1 MDCHENLKWRT
12 GIDGPHLN
20 PLQISKGEDF
30 TFYVI
35 NLAFTPSPWGE
46 VFAFISCIPKINP
59 ILWPD
64 MQPYILGIDIG
75 TGSTKAVAVTLTG
88 EALGVVQNHY
98 PINSPEPGYSEQDP
112 LLIWDAFVKCLLEIV
127 VKIGYAPEAVSLSS
141 AMHSIIP
148 VDEKS
153 IPLSP
158 MITWADAR
166 SENIAQGLRYSDQGE
181 EIYRITGTPIHAM
194 SPLCKLIW
202 LRTNKPTL
210 FTRAH
215 KFISV
220 KEFIWFRL
228 FNSFQVDYSIASA
241 TGLFDIL
248 KMEWSAEACTLA
260 GVSADKL
267 SRPENTTYYRDD
279 LDAPTATMLG
289 IPQKT
294 NFTIGAS
301 DGCCANLGSHTTGPG
316 IAALTIGTSG
326 AVRITSPKPVYNFEG
341 MTFNYLLNEKT
352 FVCGGAVNNG
362 GIAINW
368 LLKNFLQ
375 KEKLLAANYD
385 ELFNSIETV
394 PAGSDGLIFL
404 PYLYGERAP
413 LWDTKSSGAF
423 FNIKPVHT
431 RTHFLRAALEGVCF
445 ALYDVL
451 KTVEDASVNIT
462 QVNIS
467 GGFVSSR
474 VWTQI
479 LADITGKKL
488 VVLQPEDASAV
499 GAIYLAMQVLHPESY
514 NRLTHISGEI
524 VIEPNSKNHER
535 YSKLFSV
542 YKKLYRDLKDS
553 MHLMHELDI

>member
-1 MDCHENLKWRT
+1 
-12 GIDGPHLN
+12 
-20 PLQISKGEDF
+20 
-30 TFYVI
+30 
-35 NLAFTPSPWGE
+35 
-46 VFAFISCIPKINP
+46 
-59 ILWPD
+59 
-64 MQPYILGIDIG
+64 MQAYILGIDIG
-75 TGSTKAVAVTLTG
+75 TGSTKAVAISLTG
-88 EALGVVQNHY
+88 SALGVVQNHY

-112 LLIWDAFVKCLLEIV
+112 LLIWDAFVKCLQEITA
-127 VKIGYAPEAVSLSS
+127 KIGYAPEAVSLSS

-148 VDEKS
+148 VNEAGM
-153 IPLSP
+153 PLSP

-166 SENIAQGLRYSDQGE
+166 SENISQGLRDSAQGG

-202 LRTNKPTL
+202 LRTNKPEL
-210 FTRAH
+210 FAQAH

-228 FNSFQVDYSIASA
+228 FNSFQIDYSIASA

-248 KMEWSAEACTLA
+248 KLEWSFEACTLA
-260 GVSADKL
+260 GLGADKL
-267 SRPENTTYYRDD
+267 SKPENTTYYRND
-279 LDAPTATMLG
+279 LSATTAALLN
-289 IPQKT
+289 IPHAT
-294 NFTIGAS
+294 NFVIGAS

-341 MTFNYLLNEKT
+341 MTFNYLLNQNT

-368 LLKNFLQ
+368 LLQNFLQ
-375 KEKLLAANYD
+375 KEKLTAADYD
-385 ELFNSIETV
+385 ELFAAIETI
-394 PAGSDGLIFL
+394 PAGSNGLLFL

-423 FNIKPVHT
+423 LNIKPAHT
-431 RTHFLRAALEGVCF
+431 RAHFLRAALEGVCF

-451 KTVEDASVNIT
+451 KTVEDASTNIN

-467 GGFVSSR
+467 GGFVSSGT
-474 VWTQI
+474 WTQV

-488 VVLQPEDASAV
+488 VVLQPEDASAL

-514 NRLTHISGEI
+514 TELTHVTGER
-524 VIEPNSKNHER
+524 VIEPNSENHER
-535 YSKLFSV
+535 YSKLFLMF
-542 YKKLYRDLKDS
+542 KKLYRDLKDS
-553 MHLMHELDI
+553 MHILNEHDI

>member
-1 MDCHENLKWRT
+1 MK
-12 GIDGPHLN
+12 
-20 PLQISKGEDF
+20 
-30 TFYVI
+30 
-35 NLAFTPSPWGE
+35 
-46 VFAFISCIPKINP
+46 
-59 ILWPD
+59 
-64 MQPYILGIDIG
+64 PYILGIDIG
-75 TGSTKAVAVTLTG
+75 TGSTKAVALTLTG
-88 EALGVVQNHY
+88 ETLGVVQNHY

-112 LLIWDAFVKCLLEIV
+112 ALIWDAFVKCVRDIT

-148 VDEKS
+148 VDERGV
-153 IPLSP
+153 PLSP

-166 SENIAQGLRYSDQGE
+166 SEDIAQELRDSTQGE

-202 LRTNKPTL
+202 LRTNKPAL
-210 FTRAH
+210 FAQTH
-215 KFISV
+215 KFISI
-220 KEFIWFRL
+220 KEFIWFNL

-248 KMEWSAEACTLA
+248 KLDWSTEACALA
-260 GVSADKL
+260 GISANKL
-267 SRPENTTYYRDD
+267 SKPENTTYYRNDVD
-279 LDAPTATMLG
+279 EDTAASLG

-294 NFTIGAS
+294 SFIIGAS
-301 DGCCANLGSHTTGPG
+301 DGCCANLGSHTTGQG

-326 AVRITSPKPVYNFEG
+326 AVRITSPSPVYNFEG
-341 MTFNYLLNEKT
+341 MTFNYLLNKNT

-368 LLKNFLQ
+368 VLKKFLQ
-375 KEKLLAANYD
+375 KEKLDAADYD
-385 ELFNSIETV
+385 ELFNTIETV
-394 PAGSDGLIFL
+394 HAGSDGLIFL

-413 LWDTKSSGAF
+413 LWDTKSSGTF
-423 FNIKPVHT
+423 FNIKPAHT
-431 RTHFLRAALEGVCF
+431 RAHFLRAALEGVCF

-467 GGFVSSR
+467 GGFVSSDT
-474 VWTQI
+474 WTQI

-499 GAIYLAMQVLHPESY
+499 GAIYLAMQILHPESY
-514 NRLTHISGEI
+514 EQLTHTSGET
-524 VIEPNSKNHER
+524 VIEPNSQNHER
-535 YSKLFSV
+535 YSKLFV
-542 YKKLYRDLKDS
+542 IYKKLYRDLKDA
-553 MHLMHELDI
+553 MHLMHDLKDLT

>member
-1 MDCHENLKWRT
+1 MALFINFAKAPLYGEGEEGWRA
-12 GIDGPHLN
+12 
-20 PLQISKGEDF
+20 QRCQGESIC
-30 TFYVI
+30 FYF
-35 NLAFTPSPWGE
+35 LHPKDKSY
-46 VFAFISCIPKINP
+46 FAFISLAI
-59 ILWPD
+59 
-64 MQPYILGIDIG
+64 MQAYILGIDIG
-75 TGSTKAVAVTLTG
+75 TGSTKAVALTLTG

-112 LLIWDAFVKCLLEIV
+112 LLIWDAFVKCLRDITI
-127 VKIGYAPEAVSLSS
+127 KIGHAPEAVSLSS

-148 VDEKS
+148 VNEKG

-166 SENIAQGLRYSDQGE
+166 SEDIAQELRDSAQGE

-202 LRTNKPTL
+202 LRTNRSAL
-210 FTRAH
+210 FAQTD
-215 KFISV
+215 KFISI
-220 KEFIWFRL
+220 KEFIWFKL
-228 FNSFQVDYSIASA
+228 FNSFQIDYSIASA

-248 KMEWSAEACTLA
+248 KLEWSVEACTLA
-260 GVSADKL
+260 GISADKL
-267 SRPENTTYYRDD
+267 SQPENTTYHRND
-279 LDAPTATMLG
+279 LDEATATLLG
-289 IPQKT
+289 IPEKT
-294 NFTIGAS
+294 NFIIGAS

-341 MTFNYLLNEKT
+341 MTFNYLLNEHT

-368 LLKNFLQ
+368 VLKNFLQ
-375 KEKLLAANYD
+375 KEKLTDADYD
-385 ELFNSIETV
+385 ELFNTIETV
-394 PAGSDGLIFL
+394 PAGSDGLLFL

-413 LWDTKSSGAF
+413 IWDTKSSGTF
-423 FNIKPVHT
+423 FNIKPAHT
-431 RTHFLRAALEGVCF
+431 RSHFLRAALEGVCF

-462 QVNIS
+462 RVNIS
-467 GGFVSSR
+467 GGFVSSDT
-474 VWTQI
+474 WTQI

-514 NRLTHISGEI
+514 EKLMRINGEI
-524 VIEPNSKNHER
+524 IIEPNSQNHKQ
-535 YSKLFSV
+535 YSKLFGV
-542 YKKLYRDLKDS
+542 YKKLYHDMKDT
-553 MHLMHELDI
+553 MHLMHGLDI